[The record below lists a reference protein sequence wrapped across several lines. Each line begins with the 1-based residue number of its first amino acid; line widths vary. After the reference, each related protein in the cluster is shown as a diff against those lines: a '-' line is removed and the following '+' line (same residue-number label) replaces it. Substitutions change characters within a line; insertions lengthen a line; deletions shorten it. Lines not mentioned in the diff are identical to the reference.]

1 MEAKKLS
8 VIALEGIEVHAY
20 HGVYKNERTHGNP
33 YVVDIYLKADIRAAA
48 QSDDLGDTVDYFGVY
63 KIVLHVMDQ
72 PVQLLEHLADKM
84 GQEILRGYPQVVEA
98 KVRVRKI
105 QPWAMD
111 RCAQTYVETTF
122 RTKS

>member
-33 YVVDIYLKADIRAAA
+33 YVVDVYLKADIRAAA
-48 QSDDLGDTVDYFGVY
+48 QSDDLEDTVDYFGVY
-63 KIVLHVMDQ
+63 KLVLQVMDQ

-84 GQEILRGYPQVVEA
+84 GQEIMSGYPQVVEA

-111 RCAQTYVETTF
+111 RCAQTYVETIF

>member
-48 QSDDLGDTVDYFGVY
+48 QSDDLGDTVDYFGEY
-63 KIVLHVMDQ
+63 KIVLNVMDQ
-72 PVQLLEHLADKM
+72 PVLLLEHLADKM
-84 GQEILRGYPQVVEA
+84 GQEILSGYPQVVEA

-111 RCAQTYVETTF
+111 RCAQTYVETIY